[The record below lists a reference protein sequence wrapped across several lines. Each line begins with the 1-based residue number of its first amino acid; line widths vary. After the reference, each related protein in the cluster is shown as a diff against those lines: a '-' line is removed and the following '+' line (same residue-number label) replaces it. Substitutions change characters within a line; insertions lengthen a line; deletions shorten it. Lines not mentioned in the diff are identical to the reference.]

1 MRWIS
6 ISALLLVPFV
16 GELGIEGQ
24 RVTTVPFELRIEI
37 SPPARLK
44 GKVVLVNRSNIE
56 ARVWRMGNSWG
67 DAALH
72 FEATS
77 NAASEQLTRKPQDY
91 TRNVPSAV
99 TIAPGG
105 SLEIPFD
112 LADGSWQPDSVVERL
127 AVGPAA
133 IEAVYLVSKSPE
145 TEAQQVWVGELH
157 SQKLALK

>member
-1 MRWIS
+1 MS
-6 ISALLLVPFV
+6 
-16 GELGIEGQ
+16 
-24 RVTTVPFELRIEI
+24 TVPFELRIEM

-44 GKVVLVNRSNIE
+44 GKVVLVNRGSSE

-67 DAALH
+67 DGALH

-77 NAASEQLTRKPQDY
+77 NAHSEQLTRKPQDY

-112 LADGSWQPDSVVERL
+112 LADGSWQPDSLVQRL
-127 AVGPAA
+127 AVAPAA
-133 IEAVYLVSKSPE
+133 IEAVYLVSNSPE

-157 SQKLALK
+157 SQRVALK